1 MSEKTPNEEDAKPS
15 PERADNSTHEKR
27 GAEHAEQF
35 TEEWFAGIGAG
46 IKGVSRKLLDHVPPD
61 LREKVVDQARS
72 HGPGA
77 AATAVN
83 AAALKTRSLK
93 AKLALKTLAKLLRLL
108 DSKDSGKKE

>member
-1 MSEKTPNEEDAKPS
+1 MPENKSTEKADESPPKRAGDAVDK
-15 PERADNSTHEKR
+15 ERAKDR
-27 GAEHAEQF
+27 DEQS

-77 AATAVN
+77 AATAVD